1 MKKETR
7 NSKNAKCA
15 TLIKMVNL
23 LFRTYLYLEKLLE
36 VIQTYAKNNGLQ
48 NDPMYR
54 TKNVYNCYLKVN
66 IFKIKHQNIMKKLI
80 FSTLGTL
87 FIAGLL
93 SWHWSPSQYPSIKK
107 AEVIECLTT
116 ETLQAYQ
123 LEASTPQFAS
133 LHPTPLVIH
142 PENLLGKMMSFEA
155 ADGKQANAY
164 FIAAKKKSNKYL
176 IVIQEWWGLNDNVKM
191 ESDKYFSDLVD
202 VNVIAVDMYD
212 GKVAATPDSAM
223 KLMQGANMERMTAI
237 IQGAIKYAGSKAAI
251 YSVGWCFGG
260 MWSLQTAILAGPQ
273 AKGTIMYYGRPE
285 SNMDKLK
292 SIQCDIIG
300 FFGNL
305 DRSPSPTMVNDFE
318 KNMKEAGKNLSV
330 NRYEAGHGFANPSNP
345 SFNAEAKADAYT
357 KAIAFLKAH

>member
-1 MKKETR
+1 MKKAIYVLFSVLLTA
-7 NSKNAKCA
+7 S
-15 TLIKMVNL
+15 LISWNW
-23 LFRTYLYLEKLLE
+23 
-36 VIQTYAKNNGLQ
+36 
-48 NDPMYR
+48 
-54 TKNVYNCYLKVN
+54 TKTQHPTVE
-66 IFKIKHQNIMKKLI
+66 
-80 FSTLGTL
+80 
-87 FIAGLL
+87 
-93 SWHWSPSQYPSIKK
+93 K
-107 AEVIECLTT
+107 AEVIECLNM
-116 ETLQAYQ
+116 ETQQAYK
-123 LEASTPQFAS
+123 LEASTPDFAAM
-133 LHPTPLVIH
+133 HPSPIVVN
-142 PENLLGKMMSFEA
+142 PENLLGKMMSFDA

-191 ESDKYFSDLVD
+191 ESDKYYTDLGD

-223 KLMQGANMERMTAI
+223 KLMRGADMGRMTAI
-237 IQGAIKYAGSKAAI
+237 IQGAIKYAGSKASI

-273 AKGTIMYYGRPE
+273 AKGSVMYYGRPE
-285 SNMDKLK
+285 TNMDKLK

-305 DRSPSPTMVNDFE
+305 DQSPSPAMVNDFE

-345 SFNAEAKADAYT
+345 SFNAAAKEDAYT
-357 KAIAFLKAH
+357 KAIAFFKAH

>member
-1 MKKETR
+1 MKKAIYVLFSVLLTA
-7 NSKNAKCA
+7 S
-15 TLIKMVNL
+15 LISWNW
-23 LFRTYLYLEKLLE
+23 
-36 VIQTYAKNNGLQ
+36 
-48 NDPMYR
+48 
-54 TKNVYNCYLKVN
+54 TKTQHPTVE
-66 IFKIKHQNIMKKLI
+66 
-80 FSTLGTL
+80 
-87 FIAGLL
+87 
-93 SWHWSPSQYPSIKK
+93 K
-107 AEVIECLTT
+107 AEVIECLNM
-116 ETLQAYQ
+116 ETQQAYQ
-123 LEASTPQFAS
+123 LEAGTPAFAGM
-133 LHPTPLVIH
+133 HPSPIVVN
-142 PENLLGKMMSFEA
+142 PENLLGKMMSFDA

-191 ESDKYFSDLVD
+191 EADKYYTDLGD

-223 KLMQGANMERMTAI
+223 KLMRGADMVRMTAI
-237 IQGAIKYAGSKAAI
+237 MQGAIKYAGSKASI

-273 AKGTIMYYGRPE
+273 AKGSVMYYGRPE
-285 SNMDKLK
+285 SNMEKLK

-305 DRSPSPTMVNDFE
+305 DQSPSPTMVNDFE

-345 SFNAEAKADAYT
+345 SYNAVAKEDAYT

>member
-1 MKKETR
+1 MHP
-7 NSKNAKCA
+7 SPM
-15 TLIKMVNL
+15 LVN
-23 LFRTYLYLEKLLE
+23 
-36 VIQTYAKNNGLQ
+36 
-48 NDPMYR
+48 
-54 TKNVYNCYLKVN
+54 
-66 IFKIKHQNIMKKLI
+66 
-80 FSTLGTL
+80 
-87 FIAGLL
+87 
-93 SWHWSPSQYPSIKK
+93 
-107 AEVIECLTT
+107 
-116 ETLQAYQ
+116 
-123 LEASTPQFAS
+123 
-133 LHPTPLVIH
+133 
-142 PENLLGKMMSFEA
+142 PENLLGKMMSFDA

-191 ESDKYFSDLVD
+191 ESDKYYTDLGD

-223 KLMQGANMERMTAI
+223 KLMRGADMGRMTAI
-237 IQGAIKYAGSKAAI
+237 MQGAIKYAGSKASI

-273 AKGTIMYYGRPE
+273 AKGSVMYYGRPE
-285 SNMDKLK
+285 TNMEKLK

-305 DRSPSPTMVNDFE
+305 DQSPSPTMVNNFE
-318 KNMKEAGKNLSV
+318 KSMKEAGKNLAV

-345 SFNAEAKADAYT
+345 SYNAAAKEDAYA